1 MSNFYDEIG
10 VSEQEATVKM
20 GEYTKELVTNM
31 HEWTVMDFVNW
42 LAEGEVS
49 ERKLKILTFI
59 TLIAMGNFGFKL
71 RR

>member
-49 ERKLKILTFI
+49 ERKLKILVFI
-59 TLIAMGNFGFKL
+59 TLIAMGNFGFKI
-71 RR
+71 RH